1 MDYREALL
9 LEGFRLLSEGHK
21 ETVLEFVTE
30 LAKAKPE
37 QPSTQADSAG
47 A

>member
-21 ETVLEFVTE
+21 ETVLEFVAE
-30 LAKAKPE
+30 LAEHAKKQE
-37 QPSTQADSAG
+37 QQQEG
-47 A
+47 GR